1 MKMALY
7 KHTLIALDPASV
19 SYVRVVVEMRK
30 LIYTIDPVV
39 CVNVL
44 TFFFRNGRGHELP
57 ETFSWVLSVLE
68 HRDYAHGTLYY
79 ATPDA
84 FLFFFSRLL
93 SATPPDALPPSTRA
107 LFAQRVR
114 ERLGAPGDA
123 FELSARVLV
132 AAEIGIISDARK
144 DCMRLL
150 EMQDA
155 DGSWPAG
162 WFYRYGSS
170 GILLGNQGLTTAM
183 AAEAV
188 RRCRTSGAC

>member
-1 MKMALY
+1 MKMVLY
-7 KHTLIALDPASV
+7 KHILTVLDPALV
-19 SYVRVVVEMRK
+19 SCVRVVVEVHT
-30 LIYTIDPVV
+30 LIYVIDPVV

-57 ETFSWVLSVLE
+57 ETLSWVLSALE

-93 SATPPDALPPSTRA
+93 GAAPPGALPPSTRA
-107 LFAQRVR
+107 LFVQRVH
-114 ERLGAPGDA
+114 ERLGVPGDA

-132 AAEIGIISDARK
+132 AAEIGIISDARE

-183 AAEAV
+183 AAEAI